1 VEVTENESSSLQYE
15 IDFGYLKKKK
25 DFHFTAKKKVL
36 SSEVVVTSVRD
47 LSVVKL

>member
-1 VEVTENESSSLQYE
+1 VEVTENESSLLQYE
-15 IDFGYLKKKK
+15 IDFGYLKKIVS
-25 DFHFTAKKKVL
+25 FYNKKKVL

>member
-1 VEVTENESSSLQYE
+1 MEVTENESSLLQYK
-15 IDFGYLKKKK
+15 IDFVYLKKNS
-25 DFHFTAKKKVL
+25 FILQQKKVL

>member
-15 IDFGYLKKKK
+15 IDFGYLKKE